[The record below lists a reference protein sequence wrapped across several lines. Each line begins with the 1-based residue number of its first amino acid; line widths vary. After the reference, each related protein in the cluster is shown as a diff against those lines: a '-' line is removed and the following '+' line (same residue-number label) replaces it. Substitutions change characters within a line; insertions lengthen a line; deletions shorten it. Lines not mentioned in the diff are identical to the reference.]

1 MANQLTSPSGSLPQ
15 QGAVC
20 PAWNQVSLNLSVSR
34 RGFENPPEHNLCY
47 RNAALTLFL
56 HTPEFLRWC
65 EKYCGQTPSDPV
77 PELVRRLYDVIN
89 AYWKRPDGQE
99 QALAT
104 LWTELQ
110 SERCWRRSSRSS
122 TIKQANPNLTTVA
135 VSECRVCKTC
145 KRKESRPAPTVR
157 SLRADLPASSIE
169 DAIISGLKSEIL
181 SDCKTCPTKQIPHED
196 QMRILLPSDILF
208 VQVNRYKGSEKL
220 VDEIEVQEE
229 LVIPDSILD
238 DSVKGQ
244 GKIGYELY
252 AVIFHIG
259 ATIASGHYTAA
270 VKGPSR
276 QWMMT
281 NDEDVTPT
289 QTLNESMSSRAG
301 GKKNAY
307 ILAYRR
313 VESQSNSADSNT
325 GSSAAVAPSSP
336 KASGTGQGSA
346 TSANPIAESSKAS
359 NSGKGSVKGGVQ
371 MKATIELIG
380 RPIQWTINQQLV
392 LDPDKGALVALES
405 KARTQ
410 RATLQLT
417 FTSEETGE
425 VLEGQVTMSLK
436 PRKVQKPKRAPSK
449 TADTKDSGAG
459 TKKATDTA
467 SGKAAKPKGVTKKA
481 SSPPKGTRQSARLRS
496 KAEK

>member
-1 MANQLTSPSGSLPQ
+1 
-15 QGAVC
+15 
-20 PAWNQVSLNLSVSR
+20 
-34 RGFENPPEHNLCY
+34 
-47 RNAALTLFL
+47 
-56 HTPEFLRWC
+56 
-65 EKYCGQTPSDPV
+65 
-77 PELVRRLYDVIN
+77 
-89 AYWKRPDGQE
+89 
-99 QALAT
+99 
-104 LWTELQ
+104 
-110 SERCWRRSSRSS
+110 
-122 TIKQANPNLTTVA
+122 
-135 VSECRVCKTC
+135 
-145 KRKESRPAPTVR
+145 
-157 SLRADLPASSIE
+157 
-169 DAIISGLKSEIL
+169 
-181 SDCKTCPTKQIPHED
+181 
-196 QMRILLPSDILF
+196 MRILLPSDILF